1 MHEWPFGTHN
11 PPQGLVS
18 YQYTV
23 GERTFNG
30 DRVGFGTVVGDEKS
44 AQSLVD
50 RYRFGTVVGD
60 EKSAQSLVDR
70 YRPGQQVPIHV
81 NPEDPQSTVL
91 EPRLLSNEVYWVAP
105 RHGPQLAVPGMAV
118 AQAAQAKPMT
128 SVSSA

>member
-30 DRVGFGTVVGDEKS
+30 DRVG
-44 AQSLVD
+44 
-50 RYRFGTVVGD
+50 FGTVVGD